1 MKDVIIKSIKKQF
14 QFINVRI
21 NDLDDKKQIFE
32 FVNEFSN
39 ATLLKLEISNIQSN
53 LIVHVIIKFK
63 LTISIREFR
72 LNDLSE
78 NHLIII
84 KLIDF
89 DYFNNEDVNEDSI

>member
-1 MKDVIIKSIKKQF
+1 M
-14 QFINVRI
+14 RI
-21 NDLDDKKQIFE
+21 DDFDDKKQIFE

-39 ATLLKLEISNIQSN
+39 MIFLKLKISSIQLN
-53 LIVHVIIKFK
+53 FIVHVIIKFK

-84 KLIDF
+84 KLINF
-89 DYFNNEDVNEDSI
+89 DYFNNEGVSGDSI